1 MKPTSDRRKAV
12 LKLAKTLE
20 MLSTAMI
27 GYESDSDSERGSF
40 RLSY

>member
-27 GYESDSDSERGSF
+27 DNDSDSDSDSRLGSF
-40 RLSY
+40 RE

>member
-27 GYESDSDSERGSF
+27 GDDHAADSRLGSF
-40 RLSY
+40 SES